1 MKKPLKPI
9 FGMLTFLFILS
20 ACSDK
25 IDDNSTHEKLAQ
37 TLFSAIK
44 YNDLEL
50 YSKYQE
56 SQESIDWK
64 KENWKDY
71 RSDYAER
78 RLKNNTGKEAEY
90 LERIRKEFQEKGM
103 TNWESAK
110 FEMVQF
116 ESAENNGYPMARY
129 NKIVFKDGDGGTGEI
144 GITLM
149 HAMDDGWIATIR
161 PEFKGY
167 RRQPSP

>member
-78 RLKNNTGKEAEY
+78 RLKNNTGKE
-90 LERIRKEFQEKGM
+90 RQEI
-103 TNWESAK
+103 E
-110 FEMVQF
+110 
-116 ESAENNGYPMARY
+116 
-129 NKIVFKDGDGGTGEI
+129 
-144 GITLM
+144 
-149 HAMDDGWIATIR
+149 
-161 PEFKGY
+161 
-167 RRQPSP
+167 